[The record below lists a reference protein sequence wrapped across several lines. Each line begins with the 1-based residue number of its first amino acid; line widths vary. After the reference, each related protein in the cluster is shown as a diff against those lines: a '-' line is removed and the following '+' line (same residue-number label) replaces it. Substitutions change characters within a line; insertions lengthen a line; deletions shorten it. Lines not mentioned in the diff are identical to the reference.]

1 MRAWEPESAW
11 DIAAGVAAGL
21 LLLNFIVETVLF
33 FAMTGVIFLNPG
45 PAYATAGLL
54 LAGMLGYLAFGKKFS
69 KLWRRLLLAGV
80 LCNLA
85 LVAFFLLGIVAM
97 TVAWL

>member
-1 MRAWEPESAW
+1 MRAWKPESAW
-11 DIAAGVAAGL
+11 DIAAGVVAGL
-21 LLLNFIVETVLF
+21 LLLNFAVETVLF

-45 PAYATAGLL
+45 PAYTTAGLL
-54 LAGMLGYLAFGKKFS
+54 LAGMLWYLAFGRKLSKF
-69 KLWRRLLLAGV
+69 WRRLLLAGI

-85 LVAFFLLGIVAM
+85 LVAFFLLGVVAM